1 MAARDQGSD
10 GVPAP
15 DGMGG
20 MELRGTVTPDLP
32 LLVVALREEAAGLD
46 DRLPVLVTGAGKVRA
61 AVSTAALLAT
71 ARPSCVINIGTA
83 GGLRD
88 GLLGVH
94 EIGTVMQHDF
104 NDEGVFETLGV
115 HFGAPIALGEGLT
128 LATGDR
134 FVAGGPLRED
144 LARRADLVDM
154 EGYAVALAAHEAG
167 VPVRL
172 VKLVSD
178 DADASALRTWAETVA
193 DHAHTLADWVLA
205 HL

>member
-1 MAARDQGSD
+1 MS
-10 GVPAP
+10 V
-15 DGMGG
+15 
-20 MELRGTVTPDLP
+20 ELRGTVSPDLP
-32 LLVVALREEAAGLD
+32 LLVVALREEAAALD

-71 ARPSCVINIGTA
+71 ARPASVINIGTA

-94 EIGTVMQHDF
+94 EVGTVIQHDF

-115 HFGAPIALGEGLT
+115 HFGAPIELGSGLT

-134 FVAGGPLRED
+134 FVAGGPLRDE
-144 LARRADLVDM
+144 LAARADLCDM
-154 EGYAVALAAHEAG
+154 EGYAVALAAREAG

-178 DADASALRTWAETVA
+178 DADETALRTWAETVA
-193 DHAHTLADWVLA
+193 DHAHTLSDWVLA
-205 HL
+205 HV

>member
-1 MAARDQGSD
+1 
-10 GVPAP
+10 
-15 DGMGG
+15 
-20 MELRGTVTPDLP
+20 MELRGTVTADRP

-61 AVSTAALLAT
+61 ANATARLLAT
-71 ARPSCVINIGTA
+71 ATPSAVINIGTA

-88 GLLGVH
+88 GMLGIH
-94 EIGTVMQHDF
+94 EVGTVIQHDF

-115 HFGAPIALGEGLT
+115 HFGAPISLGDGPV

-134 FVAGGPLRED
+134 FVAGGPLREE
-144 LARRADLVDM
+144 LAQRADLVDM
-154 EGYAVALAAHEAG
+154 EGYAVALAAREAG

-178 DADASALRTWAETVA
+178 DANEAALRTWQDTVA

>member
-1 MAARDQGSD
+1 MGS
-10 GVPAP
+10 V
-15 DGMGG
+15 
-20 MELRGTVTPDLP
+20 ELRGTVTPDRP

-46 DRLPVLVTGAGKVRA
+46 ERLPVLVTGAGKVRA
-61 AVSTAALLAT
+61 ANATARLLAT
-71 ARPSCVINIGTA
+71 ATPSAVINIGTA

-94 EIGTVMQHDF
+94 EIGTVIQHDF

-134 FVAGGPLRED
+134 FVAGGPLRDE
-144 LARRADLVDM
+144 LAQRADLVDM
-154 EGYAVALAAHEAG
+154 EGYAVALAAREAG

-178 DADASALRTWAETVA
+178 DADETALRTWQDTVA
-193 DHAHTLADWVLA
+193 DHARTLADWVLA